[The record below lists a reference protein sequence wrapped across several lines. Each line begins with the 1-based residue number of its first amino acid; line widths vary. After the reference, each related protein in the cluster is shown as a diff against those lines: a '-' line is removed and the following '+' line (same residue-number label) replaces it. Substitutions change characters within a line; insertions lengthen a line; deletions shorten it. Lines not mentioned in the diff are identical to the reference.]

1 MWAWQTGVCAPVC
14 QFECVCRWREWGGQP
29 ELRPP
34 HSLTFTTNPL
44 LGKGSTLE
52 LKVTPMQRFFATPIF
67 KGVIRPVGQI
77 IVFII
82 GTGAIL
88 SMLMLLFALLAR
100 GSAVDLNVQQKN
112 NIDIITYTLTNLPQ
126 VLIDGVVLGFVYA
139 AIALGYTMVY
149 GVLEFI
155 NFAHSEIFAIGA
167 FVGVEIL
174 IALNNAGLLSGAS
187 LLASYGWLV
196 FAIVAGMLAAGIAAV
211 VIERVAY
218 RPLRNAP
225 RLVPLISAIGV
236 SFFLQDAIRL
246 TESLTTGQFNRII
259 PTFGNFDQRM
269 ALFSYQVGSSP
280 VNIAVEIKSVWVTAA
295 ALLMLVGLNYLVN
308 VTKLG
313 KAIRA
318 VAQSQSSANLMGINV
333 NLIISLTFLVG
344 GALGGAAG
352 VLYALKFT
360 RIDPYVGFFP
370 GLKAFTAAVLGGI
383 GNITGALLGGIV
395 LGMLETF
402 AGSYLSVFTMG
413 AAGAEYKD
421 ILAFAI
427 LILVLIF
434 RPSGLLGEQVAQ
446 KA

>member
-1 MWAWQTGVCAPVC
+1 
-14 QFECVCRWREWGGQP
+14 
-29 ELRPP
+29 
-34 HSLTFTTNPL
+34 
-44 LGKGSTLE
+44 
-52 LKVTPMQRFFATPIF
+52 MQRFRSSPLYLGVLRPIF
-67 KGVIRPVGQI
+67 QI
-77 IVFII
+77 LVFIV
-82 GTGAIL
+82 GTGVVL
-88 SMLMLLFALLAR
+88 SLLMLLLALLAR
-100 GSAVDLNVQQKN
+100 GTAVDQLVMEHNKM
-112 NIDIITYTLTNLPQ
+112 DILTYTLVNLPQ
-126 VLIDGVVLGFVYA
+126 VLIDGVVIGFVYA

-167 FVGVEIL
+167 FVGVEVL
-174 IALNNAGLLSGAS
+174 IALNDRGVLAGISILGAYAWMI
-187 LLASYGWLV
+187 L
-196 FAIVAGMLAAGIAAV
+196 AIVAGMAAAGTAAV
-211 VIERVAY
+211 LVERIAY

-246 TESLTTGQFNRII
+246 VESLTTGQFQRIH
-259 PTFGNFDQRM
+259 PDFGNFSERLP
-269 ALFSYQVGSSP
+269 LFSFP
-280 VNIAVEIKSVWVTAA
+280 VNQINVNVNVEIRSVWVIIA
-295 ALLMLVGLNYLVN
+295 ALLMVVGLNYLVN
-308 VTKLG
+308 VTKIG

-318 VAQSQSSANLMGINV
+318 VAQSQTSANLMGINV
-333 NLIISLTFLVG
+333 NRIISLTFLIG

-370 GLKAFTAAVLGGI
+370 GLKAFTAAVMGGI
-383 GNITGALLGGIV
+383 GNLTGALLGGMV

-402 AGSYLSVFTMG
+402 AGSYLSAFTMG

>member
-1 MWAWQTGVCAPVC
+1 
-14 QFECVCRWREWGGQP
+14 
-29 ELRPP
+29 
-34 HSLTFTTNPL
+34 
-44 LGKGSTLE
+44 
-52 LKVTPMQRFFATPIF
+52 MQRFLSSPLYQGVLRPIL
-67 KGVIRPVGQI
+67 QI
-77 IVFII
+77 LIFIL
-82 GTGAIL
+82 GTGAVLSIL
-88 SMLMLLFALLAR
+88 MVVLALLAS
-100 GSAVDLNVQQKN
+100 GTAIDQAVMERNGVS
-112 NIDIITYTLTNLPQ
+112 IMSFTLANLPQ
-126 VLIDGVVLGFVYA
+126 VLIDGIVLGFVYA

-167 FVGVEIL
+167 FVGVEVL
-174 IALNNAGLLSGAS
+174 IALNRGGLLAGATV
-187 LLASYGWLV
+187 LGAYGWLV
-196 FAIVAGMLAAGIAAV
+196 FAILAGMAAAGTTAV
-211 VIERVAY
+211 IVERIAY

-236 SFFLQDAIRL
+236 SFFLQDTIRL
-246 TESLTTGQFNRII
+246 TESLTTGQFHRII
-259 PTFGNFDQRM
+259 PSFGNFDERLP
-269 ALFSYQVGSSP
+269 LFSFPLSGSL
-280 VNIAVEIKSVWVTAA
+280 VNVDIEIKSLWVMVA

-308 VTKLG
+308 VTKIG

-318 VAQSQSSANLMGINV
+318 VAQSQPSANLMGINV
-333 NLIISLTFLVG
+333 NRIISLTFLIG

-360 RIDPYVGFFP
+360 RIDPFVGFFP
-370 GLKAFTAAVLGGI
+370 GLKAFTAAVMGGI
-383 GNITGALLGGIV
+383 GNLTGALLGGMV

-402 AGSYLSVFTMG
+402 AGSYLSAFTMG

-434 RPSGLLGEQVAQ
+434 RPSGLLGEQVSQ